1 MTCTCSVHTSHTTH
15 TQVWLPHT
23 VGRHTQYSG
32 LRQPSPHAHSQKGY
46 KVGVARTYKEAIEK
60 LERVTASGRLREVR
74 HAGEHAKQV
83 QRVVGLFGEVCVKGG
98 EG

>member
-1 MTCTCSVHTSHTTH
+1 M
-15 TQVWLPHT
+15 
-23 VGRHTQYSG
+23 
-32 LRQPSPHAHSQKGY
+32 
-46 KVGVARTYKEAIEK
+46 GVARTYKEAIEK

-83 QRVVGLFGEVCVKGG
+83 QRVVGLFGEVCVEGG